1 LSFGYAIQRHAADV
15 AEALAKMMEGK
26 MKSILLASVL
36 VLGLAGAVRPVVAA
50 DVRLFIRHDVA
61 DYATWRKG
69 YDAFEVDR
77 KSLGVTGDAVYQS
90 VDNPNDVTVWHDFKN
105 AEAAKAFGLSPNLK
119 AAMDKNGVRGT
130 PQVWLTNPAGK

>member
-1 LSFGYAIQRHAADV
+1 MW
-15 AEALAKMMEGK
+15 LAKMMEGK

-36 VLGLAGAVRPVVAA
+36 VLGLTGAVRPAAAA

-69 YDAFEVDR
+69 YDAFETDR
-77 KSLGVTGDAVYQS
+77 KSLGVTADAVYQS

-119 AAMDKNGVRGT
+119 AAMEKNGVRGT
-130 PQVWLTNPAGK
+130 PHVWLTNPDPTLPAAERLR

>member
-1 LSFGYAIQRHAADV
+1 MRSKGMAPMWP
-15 AEALAKMMEGK
+15 EAPAKMMEGK

-36 VLGLAGAVRPVVAA
+36 ALGLMGAVRPAVAA

-61 DYATWRKG
+61 DYAIWRKG
-69 YDAFEVDR
+69 YDAFEADR